1 MATTQHN
8 HPIDVD
14 DRNFQRDV
22 LESELPVVVD
32 FWAPWC
38 GPCRMVTPVLEEL
51 AQEYAGRVRVVKVNT
66 DDNQQYPMKYG
77 IMGIPTLIFFH
88 NGEEVDRL
96 VGALPKPALRQ
107 RVEGF
112 LSQYEQADQ
121 PG

>member
-1 MATTQHN
+1 MAKTHHN

-38 GPCRMVTPVLEEL
+38 GPCRMVAPVLEEL
-51 AQEYAGRVRVVKVNT
+51 AQEYEGRVRVVKVNT

-77 IMGIPTLIFFH
+77 IMGIPTMIFFH

-107 RVEGF
+107 RFEAFVN
-112 LSQYEQADQ
+112 QYEPSDQ
-121 PG
+121 PT

>member
-1 MATTQHN
+1 MSKTHHTR
-8 HPIDVD
+8 PIDVD

-38 GPCRMVTPVLEEL
+38 GPCRMVAPVLEEL
-51 AQEYAGRVRVVKVNT
+51 AQEYEGRVRVVKVNT

-77 IMGIPTLIFFH
+77 IMGIPTMIFFH

-107 RVEGF
+107 RFEAFVN
-112 LSQYEQADQ
+112 QYEPSDQ
-121 PG
+121 PT